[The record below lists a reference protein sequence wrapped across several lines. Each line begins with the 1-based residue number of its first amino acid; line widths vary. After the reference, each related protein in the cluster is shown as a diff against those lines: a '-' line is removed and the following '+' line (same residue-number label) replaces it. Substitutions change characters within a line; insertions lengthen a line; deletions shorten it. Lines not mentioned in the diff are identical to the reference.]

1 MGKFSDVN
9 ICIFTG
15 RLFADPTEQETK
27 SDTKVANFS
36 LAVNKYSK
44 NEDEEPNS
52 LRFTA
57 FGKTAEF
64 ILNYFKKGTKVLVR
78 GRVDTGS
85 YEKNG
90 EKQYYT
96 RFIAET
102 VNFAE
107 GKKKDSD
114 ESEPA
119 AEIAV
124 DDSFINVPDMDMME
138 LPFA

>member
-1 MGKFSDVN
+1 MGKFADVN

-15 RLFADPTEQETK
+15 RLFADPTEQGTTTG
-27 SDTKVANFS
+27 TKVANFS

-44 NEDEEPNS
+44 NEDEKPNS

-64 ILNYFKKGTKVLVR
+64 VLQYFKKGMKVLVR
-78 GRVDTGS
+78 GRADTGE
-85 YEKNG
+85 YEKEG

-114 ESEPA
+114 DEPA

-124 DDSFINVPDMDMME
+124 DDSFINVPDMDMSE